1 MARLFGLNSIAG
13 FAMEVFILN
22 LFNAKMKTNA
32 RGYFFNSEN
41 IPYAGTDV
49 MQTIALYDFPGC
61 DLKSAEKLRWAMK
74 NVADAISKS
83 FRDAAFS
90 SKDKANSSVIGKA
103 MTSMTYVEIRWQWI
117 VLPVL
122 VWLLALTTLVGTTW
136 KTNKSKSLTWKN
148 NLLPLLFLYEND
160 LHEKAED
167 FESLSGRQ
175 RAKMCDTDG
184 GMRLSK

>member
-1 MARLFGLNSIAG
+1 
-13 FAMEVFILN
+13 
-22 LFNAKMKTNA
+22 MKTNA

-41 IPYAGTDV
+41 IPYTGTDV

-61 DLKSAEKLRWAMK
+61 DLKPAEKLRCAME

-103 MTSMTYVEIRWQWI
+103 MTSMTYVEISWQWI
-117 VLPVL
+117 VLPVV
-122 VWLLALTTLVGTTW
+122 VWLLALTTLVGTMW
-136 KTNKSKSLTWKN
+136 KTNKFKSPTWKN

-175 RAKMCDTDG
+175 RARLCDTDG
-184 GMRLSK
+184 GMRLSKRCHTWGPRLSCQPMTTKSASEAILV